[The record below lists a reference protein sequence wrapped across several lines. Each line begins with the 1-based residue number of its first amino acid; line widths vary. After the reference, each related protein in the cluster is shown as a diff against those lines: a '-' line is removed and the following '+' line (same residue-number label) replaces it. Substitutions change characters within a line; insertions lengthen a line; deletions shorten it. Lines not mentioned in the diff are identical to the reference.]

1 MVPHIKLLNF
11 EIIRTQAEMMSEA
24 DDAFLHVHLDHMQV
38 KSLSQDYTITSGT
51 AIWLQNSNCVRTW
64 ANSKDIEKCSFQ
76 YRWLKDSTY
85 QEWVL
90 KDELD
95 KRYARCAACEIW
107 LIFGWSFKVTKTWP
121 WVLLFWV
128 WHGVSVTW
136 TRPECVSYI
145 TSQAL
150 FFFTGRDW
158 TSVG

>member
-38 KSLSQDYTITSGT
+38 KSLSQDYTRTSGT

-90 KDELD
+90 KDKQD
-95 KRYARCAACEIW
+95 KRYAQCVACKIR
-107 LIFGWSFKVTKTWP
+107 LIFCVFRTVAMVLTKSNT
-121 WVLLFWV
+121 
-128 WHGVSVTW
+128 G
-136 TRPECVSYI
+136 SYK
-145 TSQAL
+145 SL
-150 FFFTGRDW
+150 
-158 TSVG
+158 